1 MSLVLLALRDYR
13 LTSFAIRCSTPEM
26 AIAQQEIFAPVMTV
40 LQYDTLDEA
49 VELANGT
56 RYGLG
61 ASVFGK
67 NKKDCRYVMNRLE
80 CGMVCSNGESAFTSP
95 FLIAC
100 D

>member
-1 MSLVLLALRDYR
+1 MSVILLPLSDYR
-13 LTSFAIRCSTPEM
+13 LTSLAIRCSKPEM

-40 LQYDTLDEA
+40 LKYDTLDEA
-49 VELANGT
+49 VALANGT

-67 NKKDCRYVMNRLE
+67 NKKDCKYVMDRLE
-80 CGMVCSNGESAFTSP
+80 CGMVCSNGKSAFTSP